1 MQDRRKDG
9 LSDWMQ
15 HEPRDEKGSGMQT
28 PEGLVVLGISWFF
41 LVFLVFCRRVL
52 LYRFL
57 LCDQATDREDLNVL
71 KVPGGPL

>member
-1 MQDRRKDG
+1 
-9 LSDWMQ
+9 
-15 HEPRDEKGSGMQT
+15 MQT